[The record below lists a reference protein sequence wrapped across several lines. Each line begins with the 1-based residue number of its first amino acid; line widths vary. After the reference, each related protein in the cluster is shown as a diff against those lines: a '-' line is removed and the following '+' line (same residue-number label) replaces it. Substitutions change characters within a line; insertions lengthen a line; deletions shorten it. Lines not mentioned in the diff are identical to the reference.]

1 MSEQESIECLRDVV
15 IEAGQSNR
23 GQPRPGQR
31 NGLSGQQRVQD
42 VVQVKFAA
50 GRKELEVEL
59 KSHLNS
65 LTTAIG
71 QIHIHRTFPN

>member
-59 KSHLNS
+59 KKV
-65 LTTAIG
+65 I
-71 QIHIHRTFPN
+71 